1 MSVRAEFNKE
11 PVEAYRVIIDFSC
24 DPARTDDLTRA
35 MFRVVERFRRTGP
48 DDGQLADVRLAL
60 VRDDEVNSRDN
71 RYLLNQIAFRYQ
83 HGEDVADVF
92 NMRRFYDQV
101 TAPAVLEA
109 ARTYLDLSRYVKVT
123 LRPEAQ

>member
-1 MSVRAEFNKE
+1 
-11 PVEAYRVIIDFSC
+11 
-24 DPARTDDLTRA
+24 